1 MVVLSCFEVE
11 YSNPLIQTFS
21 LAFRLNT
28 CLKSNL
34 CRSFLFVFSSFFNR
48 NTDFMFFSFYFI
60 SIFRKQGKA
69 HGRRS
74 AIYMRSLFQ
83 SHLQT
88 LGLYIQK
95 NAGKIL
101 FVAIIVLSAFCVG
114 LKSAT
119 IHSKVQQL
127 WIQGKQIVD

>member
-1 MVVLSCFEVE
+1 
-11 YSNPLIQTFS
+11 
-21 LAFRLNT
+21 
-28 CLKSNL
+28 
-34 CRSFLFVFSSFFNR
+34 
-48 NTDFMFFSFYFI
+48 
-60 SIFRKQGKA
+60 
-69 HGRRS
+69 
-74 AIYMRSLFQ
+74 MRSLFQ

-127 WIQGKQIVD
+127 WIQGKLIVDQMLDVICLAVRHRYRQELNLNRRF